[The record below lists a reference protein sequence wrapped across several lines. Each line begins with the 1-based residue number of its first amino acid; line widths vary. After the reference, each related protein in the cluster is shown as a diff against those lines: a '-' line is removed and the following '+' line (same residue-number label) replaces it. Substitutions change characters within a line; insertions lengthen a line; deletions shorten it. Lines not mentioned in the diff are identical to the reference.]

1 MNYASVKIKLIICK
15 LERLKIN
22 MLKQKICVIGCGW
35 LGFPL
40 AKSLV
45 EKGHSVKGSTTSPK
59 KVNSLTSNQIE
70 GFLIQITSE
79 GIIGPIENCLTDCT
93 TLVLNIPPGL
103 RKNPEANYVRQ
114 MQQLLPY
121 VEESLIAN
129 VLLVSSTSVYE
140 DSEFLPLI
148 NETSKTSMTSNTAL
162 QLLAVEA
169 LFQNN
174 KNFKTT
180 VLRFSGLFGTDRHP
194 AKFLSGRHHIKNP
207 DAPVNLIHQSDCIAI
222 VENIIEQNAW
232 NEIFNASTTPHPK
245 RQTYYTSVCKA
256 QSIPLPNFDNSEKS
270 KGKIIDSTKLAR
282 VLNYEFKIKL

>member
-1 MNYASVKIKLIICK
+1 
-15 LERLKIN
+15 

-45 EKGHSVKGSTTSPK
+45 KKGHSVKGSTRSPE

-70 GFLIQITSE
+70 GFLLHITSE
-79 GIIGPIENCLTDCT
+79 GIIGPIEKCLTDCT
-93 TLVLNIPPGL
+93 TLVLNIPPRL
-103 RKNPEANYVRQ
+103 RKNPEANYVMQ
-114 MQQLLPY
+114 MQHVLPY
-121 VEESLIAN
+121 VEASSIEN
-129 VLLVSSTSVYE
+129 VILVSSTSVYD
-140 DSEFLPLI
+140 DSEFFPLI
-148 NETSKTSMTSNTAL
+148 NETSKTSTTSNTAL

-180 VLRFSGLFGTDRHP
+180 VLRFSGLFGADRHP
-194 AKFLSGRHHIKNP
+194 SKFLSGKNHVKNP
-207 DAPVNLIHQSDCIAI
+207 DAPVNLIHQIDCIAI
-222 VENIIEQNAW
+222 IETIIKQNVW

-245 RQTYYTSVCKA
+245 RQNYYTSVCKA
-256 QSIPLPNFDNSEKS
+256 QNIPLPKFDNSQES

-282 VLNYEFKIKL
+282 VLKYEFKIKL